1 VKSFL
6 ALVAC
11 AFLLAGCPLT
21 KPDSTE
27 GQVAKIAVQ
36 YATAKYIGRVAAG
49 ERAARAE
56 RIAEVVDAVEAAAKG
71 SELVTVPL
79 LQEAIWKNLPSDLA
93 PEDRVART
101 DRPHA
106 RWVAEGRPTA
116 RCQRR
121 GRMGASS
128 LQLLRWLDPARRP
141 RDTHRVSHRSAWKNR
156 RTGNLY
162 DLRASSTYPITPVIH
177 AMAVHAIHQNK

>member
-93 PEDRVART
+93 PEDRVAINALSDLVLLELT
-101 DRPHA
+101 DRM
-106 RWVAEGRPTA
+106 RDGLLKED
-116 RCQRR
+116 
-121 GRMGASS
+121 
-128 LQLLRWLDPARRP
+128 QLLA
-141 RDTHRVSHRSAWKNR
+141 VSAVAAWVR
-156 RTGNLY
+156 QACSFYAG
-162 DLRASSTYPITPVIH
+162 
-177 AMAVHAIHQNK
+177 